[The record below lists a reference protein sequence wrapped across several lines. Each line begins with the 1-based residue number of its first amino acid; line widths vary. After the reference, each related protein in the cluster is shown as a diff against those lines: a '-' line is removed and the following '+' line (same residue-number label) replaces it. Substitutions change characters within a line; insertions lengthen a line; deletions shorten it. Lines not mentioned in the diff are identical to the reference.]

1 MTGYQGEQGGSLGG
15 KTASGMAERRSEG
28 ELTSAPALGEPPS
41 FLLSIALHSSHRH
54 PECQPLLVLFKSLVF
69 TPPHPR
75 PLRKVVTAR
84 LPGQVELC
92 FSLLFD

>member
-15 KTASGMAERRSEG
+15 KTAFGMAERRSEG

-41 FLLSIALHSSHRH
+41 FLLCIALHTSHRH
-54 PECQPLLVLFKSLVF
+54 PESQPLLVLFNSLVF
-69 TPPHPR
+69 TFLYPR

-84 LPGQVELC
+84 LPGQVEHR